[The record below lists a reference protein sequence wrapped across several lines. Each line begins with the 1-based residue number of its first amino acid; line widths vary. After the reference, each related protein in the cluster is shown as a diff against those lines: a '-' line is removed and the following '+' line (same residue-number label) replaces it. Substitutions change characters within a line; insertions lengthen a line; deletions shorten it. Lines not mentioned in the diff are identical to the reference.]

1 MEEHRILKIKLPPEE
16 CPDPD
21 SLGSLEAIYRELSR
35 IDDIDRS
42 LTKAMLEGFD
52 DSWWEYFDGNSNGD
66 FATDGRIESVC
77 RDAIWRADR
86 DREAL
91 RRRAMHLSRDTSRRL
106 SIVDLPMEI
115 LVHIFGY
122 LQHQAIKVSNKNII
136 YWPSKVQSVSNAT
149 GPLLTVYNA
158 RQVCRLFNTLAS
170 PLLCPILNLK
180 IEQKSLDRAENLLA
194 NPNIASG
201 VMGIQVSLEYRP
213 LELAESFR
221 RFAIVRM
228 GHLEWLNRDVD
239 WRIGATDK
247 EDRESGPNHTRTSK
261 YQEIHDAWN
270 YFLTIEEGE
279 AYLFSEEGNEEEND
293 RIYEPFGISTYLP
306 DKAAVEIWRIFC
318 NGHREYVKLQKAQHA
333 LIQSRT
339 FVKTLS
345 SLLAWRLNRPLALR
359 MHTSF
364 DPDGLWNRDDAYKI
378 LTDNAELAKFLPTAN
393 TWSEMMHTMRTPVM
407 LHQIKI
413 LSELPIAMHEAGVVL
428 RHLAINH
435 LPEYN
440 SFSTICPG
448 DVESLDSP
456 AWEQLSTAC
465 QHLEIF
471 QVEWGG
477 RPARGSFRYID
488 NQEYNERYVNSVLSS
503 QQLEHVNVTI
513 SPFGLSD
520 GTLHTTERVPH
531 MPAVLANINLP
542 RIKKVY
548 INTLSLRYRELENFC
563 KALGSHIEYIGL
575 ISVNLE
581 SGSWVSILDILRD
594 KMASSHKSGM
604 CQVWLADLRG
614 GELGQR
620 GSNFVNRTPNPRRR
634 ELEDPGLVDLF
645 RDYIKGDMD
654 ENPAVNSKFFWSSGE
669 LKAQQ

>member
-1 MEEHRILKIKLPPEE
+1 MEEHRIWKIKLPPEE
-16 CPDPD
+16 CPDPG

-35 IDDIDRS
+35 IDDIDRI
-42 LTKAMLEGFD
+42 LTKARLDGFD
-52 DSWWEYFDGNSNGD
+52 DAWWEYFDGNINGH
-66 FATDGRIESVC
+66 FATEEQIEAAC
-77 RDAIWRADR
+77 RDATLQVDR

-91 RRRAMHLSRDTSRRL
+91 RGRAMELSRDTSRHLR
-106 SIVDLPMEI
+106 IVDLPVEI

-122 LQHQAIKVSNKNII
+122 LHHQTIEVRDKNII

-158 RQVCRLFNTLAS
+158 RQVNRLFNTLAS

-180 IEQKSLDRAENLLA
+180 IEQESLDRAQNLLA

-201 VMGIQVSLEYRP
+201 VTGIQVSLEYRP

-239 WRIGATDK
+239 WSISVTDG
-247 EDRESGPNHTRTSK
+247 EDRESGPNHTRTSN

-279 AYLFSEEGNEEEND
+279 AYLFSEEEEEEEND
-293 RIYEPFGISTYLP
+293 RIYEPFGISTYVP

-318 NGHREYVKLQKAQHA
+318 NGHREYVKLQKAQHD

-345 SLLAWRLNRPLALR
+345 SLLASRLNQPLALR

-364 DPDGLWNRDDAYKI
+364 DPEGLWNKDDAYKI

-393 TWSEMMHTMRTPVM
+393 TWREMMHTMRTPVM
-407 LHQIKI
+407 LHQTKI

-428 RHLAINH
+428 RHLAVNH

-448 DVESLDSP
+448 DDESLDSP
-456 AWEQLSTAC
+456 AWEQLSEAC
-465 QHLEIF
+465 QHLEVF

-477 RPARGSFRYID
+477 RPARGSFLYID
-488 NQEYNERYVNSVLSS
+488 DQVYNARYVNSILSS

-513 SPFGLSD
+513 SPYGLSD

-531 MPAVLANINLP
+531 LPAVIVSINWS
-542 RIKKVY
+542 RIKKVS
-548 INTLSLRYRELENFC
+548 INTLALCYKEFENFC
-563 KALGSHIEYIGL
+563 KALGSSVEYIGL
-575 ISVNLE
+575 ISIELK
-581 SGSWVSILDILRD
+581 SGSWVNILDILRD
-594 KMASSHKSGM
+594 KMASSRKSGR

-620 GSNFVNRTPNPRRR
+620 GSNFVNRTPNPRRL

-645 RDYIKGDMD
+645 RDYIKGEMD
-654 ENPAVNSKFFWSSGE
+654 ENPAVNSRFFWSSGE
-669 LKAQQ
+669 PKDQQ

>member
-1 MEEHRILKIKLPPEE
+1 MEEHRTWKIKLPPEE

-21 SLGSLEAIYRELSR
+21 SLGSLEAIYRELCR
-35 IDDIDRS
+35 IDDIDWS
-42 LTKAMLEGFD
+42 LTKPRLDGFND
-52 DSWWEYFDGNSNGD
+52 AWWEYFDGNSDGD
-66 FATDGRIESVC
+66 FATEEQIEAAC
-77 RDAIWRADR
+77 RDAIWRVDR
-86 DREAL
+86 DCEGL
-91 RRRAMHLSRDTSRRL
+91 RKKAMHLSRDTLRHL
-106 SIVDLPMEI
+106 GIVDLPMEI
-115 LVHIFGY
+115 LSHIFSY
-122 LQHQAIKVSNKNII
+122 LQHQAIEVRDKNII
-136 YWPSKVQSVSNAT
+136 YWPSKVQSVANAT

-158 RQVCRLFNTLAS
+158 RKVCRLFNTLAS

-180 IEQKSLDRAENLLA
+180 IEQESLDRAENLLA

-201 VMGIQVSLEYRP
+201 VTGIQVSLEYRP

-228 GHLEWLNRDVD
+228 GHLERLNREVD
-239 WRIGATDK
+239 WSIGVTDE
-247 EDRESGPNHTRTSK
+247 EDRESRPDHLRTGN

-270 YFLTIEEGE
+270 YFLSITEGE
-279 AYLFSEEGNEEEND
+279 AYLFSDEEDEEEND
-293 RIYEPFGISTYLP
+293 RIYEPYGISTYLP

-318 NGHREYVKLQKAQHA
+318 NGHREYVKLQKAQHD

-345 SLLAWRLNRPLALR
+345 SLLASRLNRPLALR
-359 MHTSF
+359 MHTGF
-364 DPDGLWNRDDAYKI
+364 DPDGLWNQDDAYKI

-413 LSELPIAMHEAGVVL
+413 LSELPIAMREAGVML
-428 RHLAINH
+428 RHLAVNH

-448 DVESLDSP
+448 DNESLDSS
-456 AWEQLSTAC
+456 AWEQLSAAC
-465 QHLEIF
+465 QHLEVF

-488 NQEYNERYVNSVLSS
+488 NQEYSERYVNSVLSS
-503 QQLEHVNVTI
+503 QQLEHANVTI

-520 GTLHTTERVPH
+520 GTGNTTERVPH
-531 MPAVLANINLP
+531 MPAVLASISWP
-542 RIKKVY
+542 RIKKVS
-548 INTLSLRYRELENFC
+548 INTLSLRYKELENLC
-563 KALGSHIEYIGL
+563 KALGSNIEYIGL

-581 SGSWVSILDILRD
+581 SGSWVNILDILRD
-594 KMASSHKSGM
+594 KMASSRKSGR
-604 CQVWLADLRG
+604 CRVWLADLRG

-645 RDYIKGDMD
+645 RDYIQGEMK
-654 ENPAVNSKFFWSSGE
+654 ENPALKSRFFWSSGE
-669 LKAQQ
+669 PKE